1 MSTAKEH
8 LRHVLVGSGGVVR
21 DSIALDRSKVLI
33 WQAVYRAAVVTVLI
47 VVAIALGA
55 PHDALALGA
64 GSLFVAL
71 AGEFQRIGRRWRLM
85 LWTLLWITVGTYLGG
100 IVSDNL
106 VLRVVVSA
114 VVALICGFV
123 VAAGPGA
130 GIAGLLTLV
139 LFTVFGGIPS
149 NPVSDLHTALL
160 VALGGLVQFVAI
172 VVPVLVRRPGAVFDG
187 GEQPVAL
194 LTRLRSHLSVNDLMM
209 RHGFRLAVA
218 ISIATVVASAGS
230 RPNQYWIPMTV
241 AWMTRPDAGG
251 TVTRVVGRIIGTV
264 GGVLVALVLIDVL
277 GMRPNGYLLA
287 LIAGAGALLA
297 LIFIWAEYPLAVVGV
312 TLFVIA
318 LLTLLGESA
327 DQSAGLRV
335 VDTLIAG
342 VITVACSFL
351 WRPSAIAATT

>member
-1 MSTAKEH
+1 
-8 LRHVLVGSGGVVR
+8 
-21 DSIALDRSKVLI
+21 
-33 WQAVYRAAVVTVLI
+33 
-47 VVAIALGA
+47 
-55 PHDALALGA
+55 
-64 GSLFVAL
+64 
-71 AGEFQRIGRRWRLM
+71 
-85 LWTLLWITVGTYLGG
+85 
-100 IVSDNL
+100 
-106 VLRVVVSA
+106 
-114 VVALICGFV
+114 
-123 VAAGPGA
+123 
-130 GIAGLLTLV
+130 
-139 LFTVFGGIPS
+139 
-149 NPVSDLHTALL
+149 
-160 VALGGLVQFVAI
+160 
-172 VVPVLVRRPGAVFDG
+172 
-187 GEQPVAL
+187 
-194 LTRLRSHLSVNDLMM
+194 MM

-342 VITVACSFL
+342 LITVACSFL